1 MTETPMDQL
10 KRAIY
15 FTRRKHPTWSDKQV
29 LACAK
34 YVVLN
39 PDYNKEKIKQNV
51 CEISKPYQISFEDL
65 MKRGTQ
71 YV

>member
-1 MTETPMDQL
+1 MGKTPLDL
-10 KRAIY
+10 FKIIY
-15 FTRRKHPTWSDKQV
+15 PKLQRKHPNWSTAHLIRVTEWAVQE
-29 LACAK
+29 C
-34 YVVLN
+34 YT
-39 PDYNKEKIKQNV
+39 KEKTKQNI